1 VKHKVPP
8 EVKRRERHQHE
19 HGRYLIDLN
28 TRKCW
33 MCGQVIPP
41 EPNPNQLSLEAQAQL
56 EMAL

>member
-1 VKHKVPP
+1 MKHKVLP

-19 HGRYLIDLN
+19 QGRYLIDLN

-33 MCGQVIPP
+33 LCGQVIPV
-41 EPNPNQLSLEAQAQL
+41 EQNPNQLSLEAQAQL